1 MVHIARWRI
10 VLVLLVSLAGIWFA
24 LPNFFN
30 KKDLQSWPSFLYNE
44 QVNLGLDLQGGSSI
58 LLEVDLKNV
67 IKEYLSSTVDEMR
80 RTFRKEKIGYVGLG
94 NNNKEIYFTLRN
106 IEDQEVVKK
115 LLKKLMGPDAVL
127 DINENGKVT
136 AQISDDTRKE
146 RLKMAISQS
155 IEIVRRRIDE
165 MGTKE
170 PSIQQQGEDR
180 ILIQLPGVDDPGQVK
195 NLLGKTAKLTFRLVH
210 PQNVNSSA
218 RSRVPLGAELIPADE
233 KGRGSKSPYLIQK
246 RVDVS
251 GEMLVDAQPT
261 FDQNGQPAV
270 SFSLDAKG
278 ARRFADVTR
287 KNIGRP
293 FAIILDNKVISA
305 PVIQSEIPGGSG
317 IITGNFST
325 AEARDLAILLRAG
338 ALPAPLSVLEERT
351 VGPDLGADSIEAGK
365 MATIV
370 AIIAVLVFMILF
382 YGPIFGMAA
391 NMALTMNLVLLF
403 ASLSL
408 VGATLTLP
416 GIAGIALTL
425 GMAVDANVLIYER
438 IKEEISLGQAPLSAI
453 SIGYARAMGT
463 IVDSNVTTLIG
474 AALLYQFG
482 TGAVKGFAV
491 TLSIG
496 ILISMFTAIYLTRLI
511 VLWWMKVKGSTS
523 ELPLIK

>member
-1 MVHIARWRI
+1 M
-10 VLVLLVSLAGIWFA
+10 
-24 LPNFFN
+24 
-30 KKDLQSWPSFLYNE
+30 
-44 QVNLGLDLQGGSSI
+44 
-58 LLEVDLKNV
+58 
-67 IKEYLSSTVDEMR
+67 
-80 RTFRKEKIGYVGLG
+80 
-94 NNNKEIYFTLRN
+94 
-106 IEDQEVVKK
+106 
-115 LLKKLMGPDAVL
+115 
-127 DINENGKVT
+127 
-136 AQISDDTRKE
+136 RKE

-180 ILIQLPGVDDPGQVK
+180 ILVQLPGVDDPGQVK

-210 PQNVNSSA
+210 PQNNNTSSK
-218 RSRVPLGAELIPADE
+218 SRVPLGAEILSSDE
-233 KGRGSKSPYLIQK
+233 KGRGAQSHYLVQK

-278 ARRFADVTR
+278 GRRFADVTR

-293 FAIILDNKVISA
+293 FAIVLDNKVISA

-317 IITGNFST
+317 IITGNFTT

-338 ALPAPLSVLEERT
+338 ALPAPLNVLEERT

-370 AIIAVLVFMILF
+370 AIVAVLVFMILF
-382 YGPIFGMAA
+382 YGPVFGIAA
-391 NMALTMNLVLLF
+391 NVALVMNLILLF
-403 ASLSL
+403 AALSL

-438 IKEEISLGQAPLSAI
+438 IKEEINLGQAPLSAI

-482 TGAVKGFAV
+482 TGPVKGFAV

-496 ILISMFTAIYLTRLI
+496 ILISMFTAISLTRVI

>member
-1 MVHIARWRI
+1 MVYVARWRVI
-10 VLVLLVSLAGIWFA
+10 LVLFVCLLGAWFSI
-24 LPNFFN
+24 PNFFN
-30 KKDLQSWPSFLYNE
+30 KSDVKAWPSFLYNE

-67 IKEYLSSTVDEMR
+67 IKDYLASTIDEIR
-80 RTFRKEKIGYVGLG
+80 RSLRKEKIGYVNLG

-106 IEDQEVVKK
+106 IDDQSNVKK
-115 LLKKLMGPDAVL
+115 LLKKLMGQDVVL
-127 DINENGKVT
+127 DINENGSVK

-146 RLKMAISQS
+146 RVRMAISQS

-180 ILIQLPGVDDPGQVK
+180 ILVQLPGVDNPGQVK
-195 NLLGKTAKLTFRLVH
+195 SLLGKTAKLAFRLVH
-210 PQNVNSSA
+210 PDNRNSSVK
-218 RSRVPLGAELIPADE
+218 SRIPLGAELVPSDE
-233 KGRGSKSPYLIQK
+233 KGRGAKGHYLIQK

-305 PVIQSEIPGGSG
+305 PVIQSEIPGGNG

-325 AEARDLAILLRAG
+325 AEARDLSILLRAG
-338 ALPAPLSVLEERT
+338 ALPAPLNVLEERT

-382 YGPIFGMAA
+382 YGPVFGMAA
-391 NMALTMNLVLLF
+391 NAALVMNLVLLF
-403 ASLSL
+403 ACLSL

-438 IKEEISLGQAPLSAI
+438 IKEEIALGQAPMSAI
-453 SIGYARAMGT
+453 SIGYARAMAT

-496 ILISMFTAIYLTRLI
+496 ILISMFTAISLTRVI
-511 VLWWMKVKGSTS
+511 ILWWMKIKGSTS